1 MSAGAERTLGTREE
15 AIEKQTS
22 GISLL
27 FDIAAVVSGLERLI
41 VDKVDILEIRCSHDN
56 NIRQQEVTGF

>member
-1 MSAGAERTLGTREE
+1 VSAGAERTLGTREE